1 MCSLAKEHLLTRQ
14 VPFSNSQVP
23 VKCPEYPVLRG
34 FYGWEEVLSRLNPA
48 EPVDNWRVMSP
59 TSYQAAPPRTVTI
72 SDGPDSV
79 KPAQAGQGRRLL
91 FSDSMSENYH

>member
-59 TSYQAAPPRTVTI
+59 TSYQAAPPRAIDTMRLAAVLQI
-72 SDGPDSV
+72 LRCPLSVQFGDG
-79 KPAQAGQGRRLL
+79 AII
-91 FSDSMSENYH
+91 